1 MLCVLLPLGVNTVC
15 SIVVMMFCVGVC
27 CEVISLV
34 VLCSGGCWNF
44 LCSDVKGWLRI
55 VVFVVGRR
63 VAVRLH
69 GGGTLGAL
77 CIGSVV
83 LLL

>member
-1 MLCVLLPLGVNTVC
+1 MFCVLLPLEVDTVC

-55 VVFVVGRR
+55 VVFVVG
-63 VAVRLH
+63 
-69 GGGTLGAL
+69 
-77 CIGSVV
+77 IVV
-83 LLL
+83 LEAGIFFDICVCSVGKSD